1 MWAPVCFWGK
11 HYNAFFK
18 GKAEILLSTASTNA
32 STLASTSHHAPTLQ
46 LMPKLKDLV
55 NECMALHRKSSKANR
70 WQDVY
75 GTLGRLLSMSEQGLA
90 EVK

>member
-1 MWAPVCFWGK
+1 MILFLLWHKPLAV
-11 HYNAFFK
+11 
-18 GKAEILLSTASTNA
+18 KARI
-32 STLASTSHHAPTLQ
+32 H
-46 LMPKLKDLV
+46 LV

>member
-1 MWAPVCFWGK
+1 M
-11 HYNAFFK
+11 FK

-32 STLASTSHHAPTLQ
+32 STMTSTSHHAPTLQ

-55 NECMALHRKSSKANR
+55 NECMAVHRKRNKANR
-70 WQDVY
+70 WQDVH
-75 GTLGRLLSMSEQGLA
+75 GTLGRLLGMSEQRLA